1 MIWSPLRVDGRIEG
15 GRNQAA
21 VENISAVSALLL
33 SASRPLRIGLD
44 LRYLQ
49 QALRNAPVGGIEG
62 GLGGMGT
69 VSRNLWRGLAQL
81 GEAEATPSFRL
92 LALIDHGP
100 IPDGLRQVVAE
111 STGAELLPF
120 GLSGRFRLATRFA
133 RSSHSWLIGALESR
147 FGVGTAPLAGR
158 IDVIHMLSQQPPVGR
173 IRASVVTVH
182 DRGMPPSNPILRA
195 LTAPWQRIAAAD
207 AVVYDSNA
215 TRRDLAPDLERRSA
229 KTTLRPVIPLGI
241 DLARFSRLDLSAAE
255 IAGRL
260 GRSRPYFLHVGN
272 CTGRKNPV
280 GLLDAFHHTVVEAGI
295 DADLVMVGPY
305 HVVAHAAVEL
315 RRLAAE
321 RGLVDRLVVL
331 DAIDDAQLTL
341 LYNGALALV
350 FPSLREGFGL
360 PIIEALACG
369 TVPVVSNR
377 SALPEVAGPHGELVD
392 PTDPRDIARAMV
404 DLARHPRKAPAGIAW
419 AQRFSIERMARAYL
433 ALYRTLAAA
442 S

>member
-1 MIWSPLRVDGRIEG
+1 M
-15 GRNQAA
+15 
-21 VENISAVSALLL
+21 
-33 SASRPLRIGLD
+33 RIGLD

-62 GLGGMGT
+62 GLGGIGT

-81 GEAEATPSFRL
+81 ARSEANPSFRL

-100 IPDGLRQVVAE
+100 IPDGLRQLIGE
-111 STGAELLPF
+111 STGAELVPF

-133 RSSHSWLIGALESR
+133 RSSHNWLIGALESR
-147 FGVGTAPLAGR
+147 FGAGIAPLAGR

-182 DRGMPPSNPILRA
+182 DRGNPPSNPILRA
-195 LTAPWQRIAAAD
+195 LSDPWPQIAAAD
-207 AVVYDSNA
+207 AVAYDSGA
-215 TRRDLAPDLERRSA
+215 TRLDLAPQLERHAA
-229 KTTLRPVIPLGI
+229 KAQLRQVIPLGI
-241 DLARFSRLDLSAAE
+241 DLARFSRLGLSSAE
-255 IAGRL
+255 IASRL
-260 GRSRPYFLHVGN
+260 GRPRPYFLHVGN

-280 GLLDAFHHTVVEAGI
+280 GLLDAFRHTVVEAGI

-321 RGLVDRLVVL
+321 RGLADRLVVL
-331 DAIDDAQLTL
+331 DAVDDRQLTL

-350 FPSLREGFGL
+350 FPSLFEGFGL

-377 SALPEVAGPHGELVD
+377 GALPEVAGPHGVLVD
-392 PTDPRDIARAMV
+392 STDPRDIARAMV
-404 DLARHPRKAPAGIAW
+404 DLARHPRKAPEGIAW

-433 ALYRTLAAA
+433 ALYGTLAAA
-442 S
+442 A